1 MFPSRKVNLF
11 SINSDFG
18 YSFLF
23 LRLKTPILLA
33 KNFIFKN
40 LGCFW
45 TLRNKCSFMY
55 KRYFLLQ
62 PFDLQLKH
70 LTEISIRNRKVGKK
84 KPQTDGNHDWYCK
97 IYFACIFIFWCMC
110 ICLYMGTITNVNV
123 CECIQICIHMLNYI
137 SRNKLDFVF
146 LCYTFLKCL
155 YNNKCI

>member
-84 KPQTDGNHDWYCK
+84 KPRLMEIMTDIVKYILHAFLFFGACAYVSIWEQLQMWMSVHVYRYAYTCLI
-97 IYFACIFIFWCMC
+97 IYRE
-110 ICLYMGTITNVNV
+110 TN
-123 CECIQICIHMLNYI
+123 
-137 SRNKLDFVF
+137 
-146 LCYTFLKCL
+146 
-155 YNNKCI
+155 